1 MEHID
6 HTIVPYGGWKRC
18 LRISNGLMELVVT
31 LDVGPRIIRC
41 GFKGDRNHFV
51 EYPEQIGR
59 TGDDQY
65 HSYGGHRLWIA
76 PEERP
81 RTYYPDNLP
90 VEWNRDGHTFHFRPP
105 PEATGFQKEVRIRID
120 AKKPVAHIQ
129 HRIINL
135 SPQPQT
141 ISAWALSVMAA
152 GGTAIFPHEPFRP
165 HSEQLLPA
173 RPLVL
178 WSYTD
183 MSDPRWKWGKA
194 LIALAQDVGSDSPQK
209 IGAFNTP
216 GWAAYINAGQLF
228 LKRFHADARQSYP
241 DFGCNCEL
249 FTNKKMLELE
259 SLSPLKTLS
268 QGESI
273 LHEEDWLLKET
284 VTFDD
289 SEDSLRSGIEKLI
302 ATLL

>member
-1 MEHID
+1 MEKVE

-18 LRISNGLMELVVT
+18 LRISNGLMELIVT

-41 GFKGDRNHFV
+41 GFKDDRNHFV
-51 EYPEQIGR
+51 EYPEQMGR
-59 TGDDQY
+59 TGDAEY

-90 VEWNRDGHTFHFRPP
+90 VEWEQNGDNFVFRPP
-105 PEATGFQKEVRIRID
+105 AESIGFQKEVRIRID
-120 AKKPVAHIQ
+120 SEKPVARIQ
-129 HRIINL
+129 HLVTNL
-135 SPQPQT
+135 SPEPRR

-152 GGTAIFPHEPFRP
+152 GGTALFPHEPFRP
-165 HSEQLLPA
+165 HSEQLLPV

-183 MSDPRWKWGKA
+183 MTDRRWKWGKE
-194 LIALAQDVGSDSPQK
+194 IISLAQDTGSDTPQK

-216 GWAAYINAGQLF
+216 GWAAYINAGQIF
-228 LKRFHADARQSYP
+228 LKRFRADLKQSYP
-241 DFGCNCEL
+241 DFGCNCEF

-259 SLSPLKTLS
+259 SLSPLKTLA
-268 QGESI
+268 QGEFI
-273 LHEEDWLLKET
+273 MHEEEWLLADN
-284 VTFDD
+284 VTLDGSD
-289 SEDSLRSGIEKLI
+289 DSLRSQIETLI
-302 ATLL
+302 TSLL

>member
-1 MEHID
+1 MEHAVI
-6 HTIVPYGGWKRC
+6 PYGGWKRC
-18 LRISNGLMELVVT
+18 LRISNGLIELVVT

-41 GFKGDRNHFV
+41 GFNGDRNQFV
-51 EYPEQIGR
+51 EYPEQMGR
-59 TGDDQY
+59 TGDAEY

-90 VEWNRDGHTFHFRPP
+90 VEWKHDDNGFHFRPP
-105 PEATGFQKEVRIRID
+105 AETIGFQKEISVRVD
-120 AKKPVAHIQ
+120 SEKPIARIQ
-129 HRIINL
+129 HRITNR
-135 SPQPQT
+135 SPQPQR

-152 GGTAIFPHEPFRP
+152 GGTAVFPHEPFRP

-183 MSDPRWKWGKA
+183 MTDRRWKWGKE
-194 LIALAQDVGSDSPQK
+194 LISLAQDAGLDSPQK

-216 GWAAYINAGQLF
+216 GWAAYVNVGQLF
-228 LKRFHADARQSYP
+228 LKRFPADPKQSYP
-241 DFGCNCEL
+241 DFGCNCEF

-259 SLSPLKTLS
+259 SLSPLKTLA
-268 QGESI
+268 QGEFI
-273 LHEEDWLLKET
+273 THEEEWLLAK
-284 VTFDD
+284 DISLD
-289 SEDSLRSGIEKLI
+289 GSDDSLRSRIETLI
-302 ATLL
+302 STLM